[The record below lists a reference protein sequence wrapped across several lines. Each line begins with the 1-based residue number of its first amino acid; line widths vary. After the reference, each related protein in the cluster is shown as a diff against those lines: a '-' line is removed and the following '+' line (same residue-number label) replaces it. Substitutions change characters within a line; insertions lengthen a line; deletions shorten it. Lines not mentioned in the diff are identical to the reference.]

1 MYNPTKLLFCKPNC
15 VTCYIMRFTIPKN
28 FPARKE
34 RTDYFE
40 SMRSSKL
47 CYPMDYPP
55 MKL

>member
-1 MYNPTKLLFCKPNC
+1 MEYT
-15 VTCYIMRFTIPKN
+15 TCTIQRNSYSASVIVRFTIPKN

-55 MKL
+55 MKLW